1 MGWSRTNAL
10 DEIKTLTSYGRH
22 HRLLLLDRISP
33 QDPVSEIEYIHGS
46 LLPDPKNYHTWAY
59 LHWLYSHF
67 STLGRISEAQWGS
80 ELDWC
85 NEMLR
90 VDGRNNS
97 AWGWR
102 WYLRVSRPGAET
114 SSRSLQDELMW
125 VIMLSKFKDWHC
137 GEVISWS
144 QFTSFHTT
152 YLRGI
157 TSVVFSSTS
166 HCHLCPSFQL
176 FYHTPPP
183 SWTPILKLSRHLV
196 FLCLRIRCP
205 RILRCLS
212 LWPSNILQTLL
223 SNRIESMTLLKC
235 LRSLAPSMTR
245 WGPDTGNSDEGNVLK
260 NNRAGL
266 FLYDPCICG
275 YVKYVQFEYV
285 PQCDLQIS
293 SV

>member
-10 DEIKTLTSYGRH
+10 DEIKTLTSYDRH

-114 SSRSLQDELMW
+114 SSSSLQDELMW
-125 VIMLSKFKDWHC
+125 VVMLVNSKIDIVVKLYL
-137 GEVISWS
+137 EVNSPHSTQRICVELPPWFS
-144 QFTSFHTT
+144 QALLIATCAHPSSYSTIHRLQAEPR
-152 YLRGI
+152 YWNCRGI
-157 TSVVFSSTS
+157 WFSYAFGSAARGYSVA
-166 HCHLCPSFQL
+166 CPSGPRISCRL
-176 FYHTPPP
+176 FYRT
-183 SWTPILKLSRHLV
+183 
-196 FLCLRIRCP
+196 
-205 RILRCLS
+205 
-212 LWPSNILQTLL
+212 
-223 SNRIESMTLLKC
+223 E
-235 LRSLAPSMTR
+235 
-245 WGPDTGNSDEGNVLK
+245 
-260 NNRAGL
+260 
-266 FLYDPCICG
+266 
-275 YVKYVQFEYV
+275 
-285 PQCDLQIS
+285 
-293 SV
+293 